1 MMKFFNKNYVKM
13 LKSLPSMS
21 SLQFSKSLVIL
32 GLIFYWS
39 AILVGTFLNFN

>member
-1 MMKFFNKNYVKM
+1 MMKFFNKNYEKM

-21 SLQFSKSLVIL
+21 SFQFSKPLVIL
-32 GLIFYWS
+32 GLVFYWS